1 MKLSYTTL
9 LSIPILTSSKK
20 DLLVELSSRIQ
31 EKKSFTIF
39 TPNPEIVVKA
49 RNDKQFASILQA
61 NDLNIPDGFG
71 ITFITGIPTIKGRVL
86 MEDLFQLLN
95 KERKSLFIIG
105 SESIVIEKVQD
116 KIKQQYPNVIVNGHP
131 GPQLNHDGTPQS
143 KEDIFVQ
150 QDIEEMIRHLKP
162 TIVFVAFGAPKQEYW
177 VTLMKKKL
185 PLQSWMVVGGAL
197 DTYSGEKQ
205 LPPQWME
212 TLHLEWLFRL
222 IQEPQ
227 RISRIFNAIVIFP
240 MLFFI
245 SMLVRKK

>member
-9 LSIPILTSSKK
+9 LSIPILSSSKK

-49 RNDKQFASILQA
+49 RNDKQFASILQV
-61 NDLNIPDGFG
+61 NEFNIPDGFG
-71 ITFITGIPTIKGRVL
+71 ITLFTGIPIIKGRML

-105 SESIVIEKVQD
+105 SESIVIEKVLD

-131 GPQLNHDGTPQS
+131 GPQLNHDGTPKS
-143 KEDIFVQ
+143 TNDVLVQ
-150 QDIEEMIRHLKP
+150 QEVENKLEQLKP
-162 TIVFVAFGAPKQEYW
+162 TMVFVGFGAPKQEYW
-177 VTLMKKKL
+177 VAIMKKKF

-197 DTYSGEKQ
+197 DTYSGKKY
-205 LPPQWME
+205 LPPKWIEYM
-212 TLHLEWLFRL
+212 HVEWVYRL
-222 IQEPQ
+222 LQEPQ
-227 RISRIFNAIVIFP
+227 RLGRILNAIIVFP
-240 MLFFI
+240 FLYLL
-245 SMLVRKK
+245 SKVNRT